1 MFYNIEKKIKVLAG
15 VITILGIISSV
26 VTGIILFG
34 EKNIIMGLLTIVMG
48 ILFSWI
54 GSFVLYGFGE
64 IIETTKSIAK
74 ISSEI
79 ILQLRKDNTPNSK
92 SIKEN
97 KVDNIN
103 LEINEKVEKEIK
115 RIGADKKTCPSCGC
129 IISIHA
135 KECPMCGKILS

>member
-1 MFYNIEKKIKVLAG
+1 
-15 VITILGIISSV
+15 
-26 VTGIILFG
+26 
-34 EKNIIMGLLTIVMG
+34 MG

-64 IIETTKSIAK
+64 IIETTKSIDK

-115 RIGADKKTCPSCGC
+115 RIGADKKMCPSCGC